1 RTESPPKEENVTI
14 GPWLV
19 KFCKSE
25 IRGKEEEDPKSV
37 FAFQELIMDSDSW
50 SARLSSASKQY
61 QSALQSRSEFPPIEI
76 NSLVTDMFM
85 GFEEID
91 GDDDIREEFPCPF
104 CSDYFDIVG
113 LCCHIDEEHPV
124 EAKNGVCPV
133 CAMRVGVDMVAHIT
147 LQHGNIFKISF
158 SYNFLFVTHNRLTKQ
173 TVNFVQWPSYLC
185 VRLCYSTLNS
195 LTSTYMQHKRK
206 TRKGGSH
213 STTLSLLRKELR
225 EGNLQ
230 SLFGGSSCLVSSSN
244 AAPDPLLS
252 SFILPMAD
260 DFGSVQPPFLTETSS
275 AKKSSTENVSE
286 RKVQPAAPPL
296 SVKDKEEKAK
306 RCQFVQGMLLSTILD
321 DGL

>member
-1 RTESPPKEENVTI
+1 
-14 GPWLV
+14 
-19 KFCKSE
+19 
-25 IRGKEEEDPKSV
+25 
-37 FAFQELIMDSDSW
+37 MDSDSW

-61 QSALQSRSEFPPIEI
+61 QSALQSRS
-76 NSLVTDMFM
+76 DMFM

-124 EAKNGVCPV
+124 EAKNG
-133 CAMRVGVDMVAHIT
+133 
-147 LQHGNIFKISF
+147 
-158 SYNFLFVTHNRLTKQ
+158 
-173 TVNFVQWPSYLC
+173 
-185 VRLCYSTLNS
+185 
-195 LTSTYMQHKRK
+195 HKRK

-260 DFGSVQPPFLTETSS
+260 DFGSVQPPFLAETSS